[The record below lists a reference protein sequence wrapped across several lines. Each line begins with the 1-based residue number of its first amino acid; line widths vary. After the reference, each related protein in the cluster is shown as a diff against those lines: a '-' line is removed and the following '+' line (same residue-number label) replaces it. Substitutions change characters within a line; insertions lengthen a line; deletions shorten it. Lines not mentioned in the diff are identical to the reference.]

1 MDKKIL
7 WETFRYIKK
16 HSGFLAA
23 ALLLKTFLTAVKPF
37 VLLHYSAVIVN
48 SLYMKTDES
57 QIILQALLL
66 SGWAMAMEMGEH
78 ILQSFTE
85 VALQEISYVQ
95 SGELALKAMQMEYSL
110 LESEKVQTLAAN
122 IKQFKFQKGD
132 VFVQEVQFL
141 ESILAGIFGVLASLG
156 YVMQFAGE
164 TVASGA
170 DGWQVG
176 AAFAGLML
184 LVCAAAFI
192 TVRNGKKR
200 NENMFKGY
208 AETGKANRL
217 YGFYRQNILKNYK
230 YGKEIRIFDEKEL
243 IQDEFSGILESM
255 AEFQQKTG
263 KENSRFRLV
272 DSILNT
278 VLSAAAYVYI
288 GMNAYHQVISIG
300 SVVKYSGAVSGLFG
314 RIMQIIHA
322 AGDLKGNE
330 KFLRQYY
337 EFLNL
342 DAGTESDEARQK
354 PDGCF
359 EICFE
364 NVFFQYHNTDT
375 WALENV
381 SFRISDKEH
390 VAIVGA
396 NGSGKTTCI
405 RLLLRLYT
413 PDSGRILLNGKDIR
427 EFDSKEYWRLMS
439 VVFQDFKIFSIE
451 LGQNIAGTD
460 QAEEQKL
467 MSVLNSMGMSETVG
481 RMYAGTKSCLYKEY
495 EERGVMIS
503 GGEAQKLAIAKAL
516 YKDAPVFVMDEPSA
530 ALDPVSEAELYEK
543 TNTLLKEKTMIFI
556 SHRLSSCCFCDKIF
570 VLKDGRIVETG
581 SHEELLAGNGEYR
594 KLWDAQAMHY
604 RG

>member
-23 ALLLKTFLTAVKPF
+23 ALLFKTFLTAVKPF
-37 VLLHYSAVIVN
+37 VLLHYSAAIVN
-48 SLYMKTDES
+48 SLYMKTDEF
-57 QIILQALLL
+57 QIISQALLL

-85 VALQEISYVQ
+85 VSLQKISYVQ
-95 SGELALKAMQMEYSL
+95 SGELAQKAMQMEYSL
-110 LESEKVQTLAAN
+110 LESEKVQSLAAN

-132 VFVQEVQFL
+132 VFAQEVQFL

-164 TVASGA
+164 KMASGA
-170 DGWQVG
+170 DGWQFG

-200 NENMFKGY
+200 NENMFKSY
-208 AETGKANRL
+208 AKMGKANRL
-217 YGFYRQNILKNYK
+217 YAFYRQNILKNYK

-272 DSILNT
+272 DGILNT

-288 GMNAYHQVISIG
+288 GINAYHQVISIG

-314 RIMQIIHA
+314 GIMQIIHA
-322 AGDLKGNE
+322 VGDLRGNE
-330 KFLRQYY
+330 KFLGQYY

-342 DAGTESDEARQK
+342 DEGAEPDEAVQT

-364 NVFFQYHNTDT
+364 NVFFKYHNADT

-390 VAIVGA
+390 VAMVGA

-413 PDSGRILLNGKDIR
+413 PNSGRILLNGKDIR
-427 EFDSKEYWRLMS
+427 KFDNKEYWRLMS
-439 VVFQDFKIFSIE
+439 VVFQDFKIFSIG

-467 MSVLNSMGMSETVG
+467 MSVLNSMGMDETVG
-481 RMYAGTKSCLYKEY
+481 RMYAGTKSCLYKDY
-495 EERGVMIS
+495 EERGVLIS

-543 TNTLLKEKTMIFI
+543 TNILLKEKTMIFI

-570 VLKDGRIVETG
+570 VLKDGRIAETG
-581 SHEELLAGNGEYR
+581 SHEELLARNGEYR
-594 KLWDAQAMHY
+594 KLWDAQARHY